1 MYICIFIYVYNVW
14 VYGYMCIYIY
24 ICVYGNDW
32 GWQTDI
38 VFDLNNVGLIQ
49 V

>member
-1 MYICIFIYVYNVW
+1 MCVYIYV
-14 VYGYMCIYIY
+14 
-24 ICVYGNDW
+24 CVRNDW